1 MLTSTFYILG
11 CLRIDGPSEKFF
23 TRLVF
28 ACFLSFLQ
36 EKLAGGQ
43 KWAAEI
49 QQSILNAHA
58 IIVVCTPTYGE
69 TTWTYRE
76 LQLADNHVSECTR
89 RLRGGTK
96 EAKRLFDRMTCNFRQ
111 TKPII
116 PLWHSGVYPPKA
128 VEIFFSGL
136 QRVPAG
142 DRPLVD
148 LRARHQ
154 NGRNAPFCRHGTQI
168 EVIDEGLV
176 LWFPAFPLL
185 RHVQAFLV
193 VSLQI
198 RMKVPPFSCTHG
210 M

>member
-96 EAKRLFDRMTCNFRQ
+96 EAKRLYDRMTCVFRQ

-154 NGRNAPFCRHGTQI
+154 NGRSEVNKIDDQSSQGTKSSSAAKQSADEAHQVVDELCACLKRIGVAP
-168 EVIDEGLV
+168 
-176 LWFPAFPLL
+176 
-185 RHVQAFLV
+185 
-193 VSLQI
+193 
-198 RMKVPPFSCTHG
+198 
-210 M
+210 